1 MGEDP
6 TKKLRIATIFSYGA
20 NEGEADG
27 ILDEENS
34 EDTSALDQPSREFLE
49 EAIQIITKCSIRTMT
64 PPVRNSRI
72 IIKTCHWRY
81 EEQGTGFIDC
91 CEHVPHGI

>member
-1 MGEDP
+1 MAEDP

-34 EDTSALDQPSREFLE
+34 EDTSALDQPSRSFWKKRSR
-49 EAIQIITKCSIRTMT
+49 IITKCSIRTMI

-72 IIKTCHWRY
+72 IIKTCH
-81 EEQGTGFIDC
+81 C
-91 CEHVPHGI
+91 V